1 MRVLMTTH
9 RGAGHFGPLVPFAR
23 ACLRAGHDVLV
34 AAPRP
39 AAAMVARAGLDFHPV
54 EEADPADEAPIYEQV
69 RALSPEAANE
79 LMMRDLF
86 GRIRGGAALPAM
98 LEAVAGWGPDIVLH
112 EISELAGPAAADRY
126 GVAHAR
132 VGIGLAIGEEWAVEP
147 MNQALGDLRAR
158 IGAAGERIERSPYL
172 TLAPPS
178 LEFSS
183 PQPRRALR
191 FRDPAGGVRPLPD
204 WWERSDAPLVY
215 VSFGSAAPNFDFF
228 GALCRAVLDA
238 VADLPL
244 RILFTIGDQS
254 DPEALGPLPRSVHVE
269 RWVPQADVMPHA
281 AAMVGHG
288 GSGSTLM
295 AMAAGVPLAVVPLF
309 ADQPYNARRI
319 AQIGAG
325 IALEGG
331 VEAVAEVPRAIR
343 TLLEE
348 PRYLVQARRVAA
360 EVAALPPVDGAVRL
374 LEDYAEGRAL
384 AA

>member
-1 MRVLMTTH
+1 MRALLTTH
-9 RGAGHFGPLVPFAR
+9 RGAGHFGPMIPFAH
-23 ACLRAGHDVLV
+23 ALTRAGHDVLV

-39 AAAMVARAGLDFHPV
+39 AGPMVARAGLDFHPV
-54 EEADPADEAPIYEQV
+54 EEADPAAEAPIYEQL
-69 RALSPEAANE
+69 RSLGPEAANE
-79 LMMRDLF
+79 LIMRELF
-86 GRIRGGAALPAM
+86 GRIRGAAALPAT
-98 LEAVAGWGPDIVLH
+98 LEAVAGWGPDLVLH
-112 EISELAGPAAADRY
+112 EISELAGPAAAARY

-132 VGIGLAIGEEWAVEP
+132 VGIGLAIGEEWGVGP
-147 MNQALGDLRAR
+147 INDALADLRAR
-158 IGAAGERIERSPYL
+158 LGAAGERIEHTPYL

-178 LEFSS
+178 LEFPS
-183 PQPRRALR
+183 PHPPRALR

-204 WWERSDAPLVY
+204 WWGGSDDPLVY

-254 DPEALGPLPRSVHVE
+254 DPEALGSLPRSVHVE

-309 ADQPYNARRI
+309 ADQPYNARRV

-331 VEAVAEVPRAIR
+331 VEAVSELPRAIR

-360 EVAALPPVDGAVRL
+360 EVAALPPVDDAVRV

>member
-1 MRVLMTTH
+1 MN
-9 RGAGHFGPLVPFAR
+9 
-23 ACLRAGHDVLV
+23 
-34 AAPRP
+34 
-39 AAAMVARAGLDFHPV
+39 
-54 EEADPADEAPIYEQV
+54 EA
-69 RALSPEAANE
+69 
-79 LMMRDLF
+79 
-86 GRIRGGAALPAM
+86 
-98 LEAVAGWGPDIVLH
+98 
-112 EISELAGPAAADRY
+112 LA
-126 GVAHAR
+126 
-132 VGIGLAIGEEWAVEP
+132 
-147 MNQALGDLRAR
+147 DLRAQ
-158 IGAAGERIERSPYL
+158 IGAAGDRIERSPYL

-178 LEFSS
+178 LEFPS
-183 PQPRRALR
+183 PQPRRAQR

-204 WWERSDAPLVY
+204 WWGGSDDPLVY

-228 GALCRAVLDA
+228 GALCRAVLAA

-254 DPEALGPLPRSVHVE
+254 DPEALGSLPRSVHVE

-331 VEAVAEVPRAIR
+331 VEAVSEVPRAIR

-348 PRYLVQARRVAA
+348 PRYEVQARRVAA
-360 EVAALPPVDGAVRL
+360 EVAALPPVDDAVRL